1 MNITYI
7 GVITGLIFFVFKFF
21 EVRFIKKEQLQIKS
35 ILRDSIIV
43 CVSVV
48 LGNYIFNQ
56 FNSLIIENN
65 KTPNVFTGEPEF

>member
-7 GVITGLIFFVFKFF
+7 GVITGLIFFIFKFF
-21 EVRFIKKEQLQIKS
+21 EVRFIKKEQLQIKT

-56 FNSLIIENN
+56 LNSLIIENN
-65 KTPNVFTGEPEF
+65 NTPNVFTGEPEF